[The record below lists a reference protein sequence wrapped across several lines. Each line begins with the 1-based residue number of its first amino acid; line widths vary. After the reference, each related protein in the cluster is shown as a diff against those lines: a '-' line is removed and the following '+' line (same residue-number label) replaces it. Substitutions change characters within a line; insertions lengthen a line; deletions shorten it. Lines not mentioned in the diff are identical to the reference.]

1 MEKAGHRNCHVCKQS
16 RPCCRTPL
24 LELSNSGPHD
34 KLVRPISG
42 PLKQAW
48 GLGSVWASCC
58 GAIYGMYYDME
69 TTLYLPMYL
78 GDNYDEALNRVNH
91 VKSFCNFWRKKGD

>member
-1 MEKAGHRNCHVCKQS
+1 MEKAGHGNCHVCKQS

-42 PLKQAW
+42 KLKQAW

-78 GDNYDEALNRVNH
+78 GDNYEEALNRVNH
-91 VKSFCNFWRKKGD
+91 VKSFL